1 MKTDDRSHLI
11 HSSDNTNTYDHNV
24 IMSSYGMEYDD
35 TIRDGWTDGRMRMP
49 VNRPS
54 ASPHWPYYPTCP
66 QSVNPSRPTT
76 ARNAADDHK
85 KNQ

>member
-35 TIRDGWTDGRMRMP
+35 TIRDGWTDGRMRMI
-49 VNRPS
+49 VRLCT
-54 ASPHWPYYPTCP
+54 YVYVCILFIC
-66 QSVNPSRPTT
+66 
-76 ARNAADDHK
+76 DE
-85 KNQ
+85 

>member
-35 TIRDGWTDGRMRMP
+35 TIRDGWTDGRMRMI
-49 VNRPS
+49 VRLC
-54 ASPHWPYYPTCP
+54 TCMYVFYS
-66 QSVNPSRPTT
+66 SVMNDEPFL
-76 ARNAADDHK
+76 HGY
-85 KNQ
+85 QYV

>member
-35 TIRDGWTDGRMRMP
+35 TIRDGWTDGRMRMI
-49 VNRPS
+49 V
-54 ASPHWPYYPTCP
+54 YQY
-66 QSVNPSRPTT
+66 V
-76 ARNAADDHK
+76 
-85 KNQ
+85 